1 MLLGLAS
8 PSRGASLA
16 AARASR
22 ALRVRSGRAFASA
35 SAVAK
40 EPRFITTPI
49 YYVNGQPHIGHV
61 YTSLAC
67 DVVARFSRLDGHK
80 VLFLTGTD
88 EHGQKV
94 EQSACKAGESPQD
107 FADRV
112 SDTFRALLPLYDF
125 SVDQFI
131 RTTEARHKEAA
142 AALWSALV
150 ESGDLYLGA
159 YEGWYS
165 VRDECFYTE
174 EELVDGN
181 APTGAEVEWVAESS
195 YFFRLSR
202 YRQRLEE
209 HLLAKPTLGVSRC
222 LSVLAFMRDGLRDL
236 SVSRTTFTWGV
247 PVPGP
252 PPPDG
257 LSHVMYVWLDAL
269 TNYLTALGYP
279 DTEAAD
285 FRSFWPASLHVV
297 GKDILRFHAIYWP
310 AFLMAAGLPLPK
322 RLFAHGWW
330 MNEGEKM
337 SKSVGNVVDP
347 VALVQRYGPDPVR
360 HFLLSDVTFGAD
372 GDFSEKKLVES
383 SNAKLANEPRS
394 GIRLPLG
401 NLAYRTL
408 SFTQKQC
415 GGAVPAPDAF
425 SEDDLQLLAEA
436 AALLPQLRTHVD
448 SMALHRYSQGV
459 SGLASA
465 ANRYIDVQAPWA
477 LKKSEPARMRT
488 VLYVLIEVLRH
499 LALYSQ
505 PVTPRIGAALLE
517 QLGARSSRDTAE
529 A

>member
-125 SVDQFI
+125 SADQFI

-209 HLLAKPTLGVSRC
+209 HLLPSLRPVSLGVSRY
-222 LSVLAFMRDGLRDL
+222 LSVSLGRSTSSPTRTSSAPPRAATRPSPPLRHVHDTSTTCPRHVQDTPTTRPRHAHDTPTTRPRHAPQVLAFMRDGLRDL
-236 SVSRTTFTWGV
+236 SVSRTTFSWGV

-252 PPPDG
+252 
-257 LSHVMYVWLDAL
+257 
-269 TNYLTALGYP
+269 
-279 DTEAAD
+279 
-285 FRSFWPASLHVV
+285 
-297 GKDILRFHAIYWP
+297 
-310 AFLMAAGLPLPK
+310 
-322 RLFAHGWW
+322 
-330 MNEGEKM
+330 
-337 SKSVGNVVDP
+337 
-347 VALVQRYGPDPVR
+347 
-360 HFLLSDVTFGAD
+360 
-372 GDFSEKKLVES
+372 
-383 SNAKLANEPRS
+383 
-394 GIRLPLG
+394 
-401 NLAYRTL
+401 
-408 SFTQKQC
+408 
-415 GGAVPAPDAF
+415 
-425 SEDDLQLLAEA
+425 
-436 AALLPQLRTHVD
+436 
-448 SMALHRYSQGV
+448 
-459 SGLASA
+459 
-465 ANRYIDVQAPWA
+465 YINNNII
-477 LKKSEPARMRT
+477 T
-488 VLYVLIEVLRH
+488 I
-499 LALYSQ
+499 
-505 PVTPRIGAALLE
+505 
-517 QLGARSSRDTAE
+517 
-529 A
+529 

>member
-1 MLLGLAS
+1 MRQPVLAAMLLGLAS

-125 SVDQFI
+125 SADQFI

-222 LSVLAFMRDGLRDL
+222 LSVSL
-236 SVSRTTFTWGV
+236 
-247 PVPGP
+247 
-252 PPPDG
+252 G
-257 LSHVMYVWLDAL
+257 LS
-269 TNYLTALGYP
+269 
-279 DTEAAD
+279 
-285 FRSFWPASLHVV
+285 R
-297 GKDILRFHAIYWP
+297 
-310 AFLMAAGLPLPK
+310 
-322 RLFAHGWW
+322 
-330 MNEGEKM
+330 
-337 SKSVGNVVDP
+337 
-347 VALVQRYGPDPVR
+347 
-360 HFLLSDVTFGAD
+360 
-372 GDFSEKKLVES
+372 
-383 SNAKLANEPRS
+383 
-394 GIRLPLG
+394 
-401 NLAYRTL
+401 
-408 SFTQKQC
+408 
-415 GGAVPAPDAF
+415 
-425 SEDDLQLLAEA
+425 
-436 AALLPQLRTHVD
+436 
-448 SMALHRYSQGV
+448 
-459 SGLASA
+459 
-465 ANRYIDVQAPWA
+465 
-477 LKKSEPARMRT
+477 
-488 VLYVLIEVLRH
+488 
-499 LALYSQ
+499 
-505 PVTPRIGAALLE
+505 
-517 QLGARSSRDTAE
+517 
-529 A
+529 